1 MDRKARSFSAKIKEE
16 LLCHQPLSRHCM
28 LAQLRAM
35 LGASATLTRA
45 DGGTLHL
52 RFHAENKEVVRKCFT
67 LWEKT
72 YNMGTDCPE
81 NMLINASTYFEI
93 PISGE
98 ERSQFLGERGGLD
111 DPTPSIFLK
120 NACCR
125 RSFLRGAFLCIG
137 SLSDPNKSYHLE
149 FVCSNAAKAEQLVE
163 VMRTFGIEAKT
174 VLRKKY
180 FVVYLKDASDIVDLL
195 SVMEAPLALME
206 LENLRIVKDVRNG
219 VNRRVN
225 CEAANISKTVTASAR
240 QVEDILYVQ
249 KHYGFAKLPKHLR
262 ETAQLRLE
270 YTDCSLKELGEY
282 LQPVVGKSG
291 INHRLR
297 KLSELAEE
305 IRKNE
310 EGEVNEASSDQHSA

>member
-1 MDRKARSFSAKIKEE
+1 
-16 LLCHQPLSRHCM
+16 M
-28 LAQLRAM
+28 LAQLWAM

-45 DGGTLHL
+45 DSGETRL
-52 RFHAENKEVVRKCFT
+52 RFHAENKAVVRKCFT

-81 NMLINASTYFEI
+81 RLPTNSSTYFELHL
-93 PISGE
+93 SGE
-98 ERSQFLGERGGLD
+98 EVQQLFGERGGLD
-111 DPTPSIFLK
+111 NPTPSLFLK

-149 FVCSNAAKAEQLVE
+149 FVCSNEAKANQLVD
-163 VMRTFGIEAKT
+163 VMRTFSIEAKT
-174 VLRKKY
+174 IHRKKY

-225 CEAANISKTVTASAR
+225 CEAANITKTVTASTR
-240 QVEDILYVQ
+240 QVEDIMLLRD
-249 KHYGFAKLPKHLR
+249 HYGFAKLPKHLR
-262 ETAQLRLE
+262 ETAQVRLE
-270 YTDCSLKELGEY
+270 YPDSSLKELGEY
-282 LQPVVGKSG
+282 LHPTVGKSG

-297 KLSELAEE
+297 KLAELAEE

-310 EGEVNEASSDQHSA
+310 EGEVYEANSDQNST